1 MNGPGA
7 SPRAGQSQ
15 DAASRG
21 SLSALLPPAL
31 VSRAIELGSYLAS
44 RGARVLGSAEQLAI
58 TLLGFAVV
66 TSRGTYAISKDLLHA
81 TTGTVHRYLPG
92 LPLPHLLTGDEQP
105 TATAAGAGTG
115 ERSGSEEEAQVIGMG
130 GGFALNLATTK
141 LSGEAAEPA
150 SPQLT
155 TPRAGQTSGLEGRLA
170 GKPGGPELGGGTAGT
185 AGTAWVPQTP
195 GQLQESLSSEQAL
208 DAARPHHRNIDVPA
222 YAAALAPYAETER
235 HMLGSQAEEQPGAAA
250 FESGSGLEL
259 EGSLERKRRLDG
271 LLRETQELRHKT
283 TAALVQAEGLD
294 VTGTITGTA
303 AGTAPGTAGGT
314 GAADEGIGGGAV
326 AFGSGGMGEP
336 AAATEK
342 VPAEG
347 LEGEEARGRAAAVP
361 FAVPSPVTTT
371 RRVSPSGAARRPS
384 SPSSVP
390 LEPMPADISGREGR
404 PVAPELEALPE
415 ASEEEAS
422 TPAGAAAEP
431 AQPDAEQRLKGLFA
445 HAPLAS
451 APGTIGGTAGR
462 ATGTASGGGWRYDYG
477 SPEML
482 SGVAGQRVG
491 VERWTA
497 PAVLG
502 AGLAGAGATAAAMPG
517 GEETAGVTAEQ
528 VAAAGGGRSSSGGAV
543 GTAAG
548 VAAPYHR
555 RRRPSHHYTH
565 HSNTLT
571 PSTTAAAAAS
581 ASASHPHQQH
591 PLLRR
596 LSVAAEE
603 LTGGACSPPASS
615 PSAAAKL
622 WLLGLAAVATLQSQV
637 LSRLAAAA
645 VVALV
650 LGMVLVVLIHEGT
663 QAAAAA
669 MVALLAKAI
678 TPTAPLSEPGL
689 TAPLASAPA
698 GAGAEAAPEP
708 TTTTTAPTS
717 APTTTPTAAAAAAA
731 APSPPFD
738 AAVSAEGEERL
749 PSVQLSRSQ
758 EEAVPLPL
766 PLSPSGAESGGTA
779 VPTTAVP
786 AAEGGAVEAGKDRA
800 VDTDRI
806 AVLPTDAAA
815 TAPTTA
821 AEQPTAPAVAAAAA
835 ATAALAPQA
844 RIAEPITPAAV
855 PAPTTAAATPTSTTA
870 PTAAAAPPT
879 STTAPTTA
887 AAAPTTTTA
896 AAAAA
901 QQQKSVSKAEPLSD
915 MGAGVTPAGPALAA
929 SGLTGPGQ
937 AQPLPKQKRKKTI
950 RSMLHKIKKTI
961 IPPS

>member
-528 VAAAGGGRSSSGGAV
+528 
-543 GTAAG
+543 
-548 VAAPYHR
+548 
-555 RRRPSHHYTH
+555 
-565 HSNTLT
+565 
-571 PSTTAAAAAS
+571 
-581 ASASHPHQQH
+581 
-591 PLLRR
+591 
-596 LSVAAEE
+596 
-603 LTGGACSPPASS
+603 
-615 PSAAAKL
+615 
-622 WLLGLAAVATLQSQV
+622 
-637 LSRLAAAA
+637 
-645 VVALV
+645 
-650 LGMVLVVLIHEGT
+650 
-663 QAAAAA
+663 
-669 MVALLAKAI
+669 AI

>member
-7 SPRAGQSQ
+7 SPRAGQSEH
-15 DAASRG
+15 AASRG

-31 VSRAIELGSYLAS
+31 VSRALELGSYLAS

-105 TATAAGAGTG
+105 TATAAGAGTVDT
-115 ERSGSEEEAQVIGMG
+115 SGSEEEAQVIGMG
-130 GGFALNLATTK
+130 GGFALNLATAK
-141 LSGEAAEPA
+141 SSGEAAELA
-150 SPQLT
+150 SPELT

-208 DAARPHHRNIDVPA
+208 DAARHHHRNIDVPA

-294 VTGTITGTA
+294 VTGIATGTAADTATGTA
-303 AGTAPGTAGGT
+303 AGTA
-314 GAADEGIGGGAV
+314 AADEGIGGGAV
-326 AFGSGGMGEP
+326 AFGSGGMGEQ
-336 AAATEK
+336 AAATEE
-342 VPAEG
+342 VSAGGAEG
-347 LEGEEARGRAAAVP
+347 GEARGRAAAVP

-371 RRVSPSGAARRPS
+371 RRMSPSGAAHRPS
-384 SPSSVP
+384 SPSAVP

-445 HAPLAS
+445 PAPLAS
-451 APGTIGGTAGR
+451 APGTAGGTAGR
-462 ATGTASGGGWRYDYG
+462 ATGTASSGGWRYDHG

-497 PAVLG
+497 PALLG

-517 GEETAGVTAEQ
+517 AEETTGVTAEQ
-528 VAAAGGGRSSSGGAV
+528 VAVAEGGSSGSGGAA

-555 RRRPSHHYTH
+555 RPR
-565 HSNTLT
+565 HSYLHTCHSKPLS
-571 PSTTAAAAAS
+571 PSTTAAPAS
-581 ASASHPHQQH
+581 ASASRPHQQH

-603 LTGGACSPPASS
+603 LTGGGARSPTASS

-650 LGMVLVVLIHEGT
+650 LGMALVVLIHEGT

-669 MVALLAKAI
+669 MVALLAKA
-678 TPTAPLSEPGL
+678 TPPTASASEPVLQPNL

-698 GAGAEAAPEP
+698 AGAESAPEP
-708 TTTTTAPTS
+708 IITTTTTSAAPT
-717 APTTTPTAAAAAAA
+717 TAAAAAAA
-731 APSPPFD
+731 QSPPFD
-738 AAVSAEGEERL
+738 AAASADGEERL

-779 VPTTAVP
+779 VPITAVP
-786 AAEGGAVEAGKDRA
+786 AAEGGTVEAGKDRA

-815 TAPTTA
+815 TAPITA
-821 AEQPTAPAVAAAAA
+821 AEQPTAPAAAAAA
-835 ATAALAPQA
+835 AAPAPQA
-844 RIAEPITPAAV
+844 RTADELITPAAV
-855 PAPTTAAATPTSTTA
+855 PAPTTAAATPISTTA
-870 PTAAAAPPT
+870 PTTAAAPPT

-887 AAAPTTTTA
+887 AIAQPTTTTA

-901 QQQKSVSKAEPLSD
+901 QQQKSVSKAEALSD

-929 SGLTGPGQ
+929 GRLTGQGQ
-937 AQPLPKQKRKKTI
+937 ASAQPLPKQKRKKTI